1 MSNFSFSSC
10 RPTIHYIKWDIPN
23 SQLII
28 VAEVHLL
35 TFTLP
40 IRMGII
46 AIPDLFGMIVSLL
59 AKSSNSSSKSW
70 LNREENNELI
80 AKVWT

>member
-1 MSNFSFSSC
+1 
-10 RPTIHYIKWDIPN
+10 
-23 SQLII
+23 
-28 VAEVHLL
+28 
-35 TFTLP
+35 
-40 IRMGII
+40 MGII